1 MTEIESLD
9 NAKVSRKHFSWTMIA
24 SLGDFLDAG
33 MFAGTGITLGAVA
46 TLLNFSTL
54 QAGLPALITLLGTAF
69 GALGFGR
76 LGDKFGRKFIYQVD
90 MIIYAVAAI
99 LLGFTGFLPTRML
112 NIVWAMVFYALVGIA
127 VGADVPTS
135 WSLIVEFSPKNARGK
150 LFSLTN
156 VMWYVAVLVELAFAI
171 ALVNTGMVLFRTIW
185 FLLGIVAIISWFLR
199 RRLAESPR
207 YQLMKGNTKNL
218 DETLS
223 SLGINNVDKKVQA
236 KETYSIRKYSELFRK
251 YGKYMLFAWFL
262 YLMWGIPAS
271 TYGEFFPYIFNSLGL
286 VSARETF
293 AFEAIYFGSA
303 IVPGILIFSL
313 LVDKVGRTPLY
324 LASALMCAV
333 SFFLLVYPPFLTN
346 VGVLLVSFL
355 LFGIGQGLGVW
366 PVTRLLSMEHFPTSL
381 RNSGQGFI
389 WFTMR
394 FEAAVFGL
402 FTPLIIGLK
411 GVHVEYIGWI
421 AGLFFVAA
429 FIVVAALSKI
439 APEYVK
445 TEQKSL
451 EETSNDS
458 VLVAS

>member
-1 MTEIESLD
+1 
-9 NAKVSRKHFSWTMIA
+9 
-24 SLGDFLDAG
+24 
-33 MFAGTGITLGAVA
+33 
-46 TLLNFSTL
+46 
-54 QAGLPALITLLGTAF
+54 
-69 GALGFGR
+69 
-76 LGDKFGRKFIYQVD
+76 
-90 MIIYAVAAI
+90 
-99 LLGFTGFLPTRML
+99 ML